1 MTAMH
6 PAGDIS
12 FLPKAVPWF
21 ASRVCKRTMLRA
33 LPCPFAAGISAWRQA
48 AAGYDVTGG
57 YTDELLDD
65 LVVWGTEE
73 QVTAGLQR
81 WIEAGMGKV
90 IAQPLHGPDREASR
104 AAAFAAV
111 ARAAG

>member
-1 MTAMH
+1 MAHVPVEVTTDRGAVRAM
-6 PAGDIS
+6 AREQLGMC
-12 FLPKAVPWF
+12 A
-21 ASRVCKRTMLRA
+21 RVSNYR
-33 LPCPFAAGISAWRQA
+33 GIFA